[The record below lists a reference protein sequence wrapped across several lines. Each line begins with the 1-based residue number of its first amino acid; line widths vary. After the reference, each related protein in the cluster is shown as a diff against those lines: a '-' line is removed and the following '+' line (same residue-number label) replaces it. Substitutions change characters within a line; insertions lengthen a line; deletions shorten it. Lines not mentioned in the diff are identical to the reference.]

1 MDILS
6 KFATVKAKSIQ
17 RITDTDQKYCTAQ
30 QAAYEA
36 AKSAL
41 SELKFFWEDALQTQK
56 QILSDT
62 DTSCN
67 HYLTDYDCLNISS
80 EKIQSQYNQLHKTLI
95 MQLVHY
101 FNHLYNI
108 SLSYTDI
115 VEKLVPQE
123 PKYQYSYEKKEEQY
137 IKEYEKYEESLRT
150 LSLTADQ
157 IVEEIFSQMDGRGL
171 TEQALYELKG
181 KCHSAAWADYHK
193 TPKYELHKDILR
205 FPGYA
210 CSHSDYSS
218 SPWSLSSELKN
229 VLRGIAHFETDTFS
243 CIPREILRLLSYSY
257 SYDLTT
263 FTECQKVK
271 QLKMFK
277 NGRVDI
283 KFENAGY
290 AKEFVENYLGT
301 VY

>member
-6 KFATVKAKSIQ
+6 KFATVNVKSIQ
-17 RITDTDQKYCTAQ
+17 RITAADQKYCTAQ

-36 AKSAL
+36 AQSTL
-41 SELKFFWEDALQTQK
+41 SELKFFWEDVLETQK
-56 QILSDT
+56 QILSGT
-62 DTSCN
+62 DTSSK
-67 HYLTDYDCLNISS
+67 HYLTDYDHLNISP
-80 EKIQSQYNQLHKTLI
+80 EKIQSQYNSLHKTLI

-123 PKYQYSYEKKEEQY
+123 PKYQYSCEKKDEQY

-171 TEQALYELKG
+171 TEQALFELKE

-210 CSHSDYSS
+210 CSHSGYGS
-218 SPWSLSSELKN
+218 SPWSLTGELKN
-229 VLRGIAHFETDTFS
+229 ILRGIAHFETDTFFY
-243 CIPREILRLLSYSY
+243 IPEEIIRLLGYSY
-257 SYDLTT
+257 TYDLTT
-263 FTECQKVK
+263 FSNCKKVK

-283 KFENAGY
+283 KFSDAEL
-290 AKEFVENYLGT
+290 AKKFVENYLGT

>member
-6 KFATVKAKSIQ
+6 KFATVEVKSIQ
-17 RITDTDQKYCTAQ
+17 RITEADQKYCTAQ
-30 QAAYEA
+30 QVAYEA

-56 QILSDT
+56 QILSET
-62 DTSCN
+62 DTSSN
-67 HYLTDYDCLNISS
+67 HYLMDYDHLNISS
-80 EKIQSQYNQLHKTLI
+80 EKIQSQYNRLHKTLI
-95 MQLVHY
+95 MQLVYY

-123 PKYQYSYEKKEEQY
+123 PKYQYSHEKKEEHY
-137 IKEYEKYEESLRT
+137 IKEYEKYQLALSN
-150 LSLTADQ
+150 LSLTADS
-157 IVEEIFSQMDGRGL
+157 ILEEIFSQMDGRGF
-171 TEQALYELKG
+171 TEQALYELKS
-181 KCHSAAWADYHK
+181 KCHNAAWADYHK
-193 TPKYELHKDILR
+193 APKYEVQKDVLR
-205 FPGYA
+205 FSGYA
-210 CSHSDYSS
+210 CSHSGYGS
-218 SPWSLSSELKN
+218 SPWSLSGDLKN
-229 VLRGIAHFETDTFS
+229 ILRGIAHFETDTFS
-243 CIPREILRLLSYSY
+243 YIPDSILRLLSYSY

-263 FTECQKVK
+263 FSTCKKVK

-283 KFENAGY
+283 KFAD
-290 AKEFVENYLGT
+290 ADTVKKFVEDYLGT